1 MKTKNYEELEE
12 LCANERNDKEM
23 YKQALFE
30 LYQTASYMLLKDDLY
45 DREKVKKQ
53 LAEIKEMIGTREGFD
68 D

>member
-1 MKTKNYEELEE
+1 MGTQNYEELEA
-12 LCANERNDKEM
+12 LYINEKNDKEM

-30 LYQTASYMLLKDDLY
+30 LYQTASYMLLKEDLY

>member
-1 MKTKNYEELEE
+1 MGPQNYDELQE
-12 LCANERNDKEM
+12 LCAIERNEKEM

-30 LYQTASYMLLKDDLY
+30 LYQTASYMLLKEDLY